1 MGESLAVGRMQAALG
16 QATTELTVAAANL
29 NFDFTLVKVE
39 APAEYQPLSRALTS
53 SRKWEAESGL
63 THKTARRLGALFED
77 ICPRT
82 PNLIKSYGSRV
93 SEIPEHDATKTKKKT
108 PSNWI
113 FSEYA
118 GIDCTSLWAAATSSK
133 AALYVHLL
141 ACMLARVWDDAEAVS
156 IWVEIVHQRR
166 REIAAKFERGE
177 PVKFATT
184 AAASQEEITR
194 ERLAKVS
201 YDPIKHPTP

>member
-1 MGESLAVGRMQAALG
+1 MGDSLAVGRMQAALG
-16 QATTELTVAAANL
+16 QATNELTVAAANL

-39 APAEYQPLSRALTS
+39 APVEYQVLSRALTS

-77 ICPRT
+77 VCPHT
-82 PNLIKSYGSRV
+82 PNLIKAYGSRA
-93 SEIPEHDATKTKKKT
+93 SEISQHDAAKADKAS
-108 PSNWI
+108 SNWI

-118 GIDCTSLWAAATSSK
+118 GIDGTSLWAAATSSR
-133 AALYVHLL
+133 AALHVHLL
-141 ACMLARVWDDAEAVS
+141 ACMLARIWDDAEAVS

-166 REIAAKFERGE
+166 CEIGAKFERGD
-177 PVKFATT
+177 PVNFATT
-184 AAASQEEITR
+184 AAAAQEEITR

-201 YDPIKHPTP
+201 SSSIVTL